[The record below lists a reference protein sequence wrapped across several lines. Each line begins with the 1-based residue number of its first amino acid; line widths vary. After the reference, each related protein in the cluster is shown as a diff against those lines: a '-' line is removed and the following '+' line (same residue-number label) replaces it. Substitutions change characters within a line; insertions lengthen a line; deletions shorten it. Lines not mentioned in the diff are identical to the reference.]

1 MKMKTI
7 ITGLSLI
14 ALTGC
19 ASPVFQNFKI
29 TKHCGINGQWAPE
42 WVCKGDK
49 KIGNSYYIIGTAK
62 QKQLTYMKRINKK
75 SVKIGHINLGHLRT
89 YEQEKE
95 PAYGTFLFYDYYKR
109 KALMNAE
116 NKFYNNYKTSGY
128 YDETIVQH
136 WINPKTEN
144 MYILVKFQ
152 KKEEYK

>member
-1 MKMKTI
+1 
-7 ITGLSLI
+7 
-14 ALTGC
+14 
-19 ASPVFQNFKI
+19 
-29 TKHCGINGQWAPE
+29 
-42 WVCKGDK
+42 
-49 KIGNSYYIIGTAK
+49 
-62 QKQLTYMKRINKK
+62 MKRINKK
-75 SVKIGHINLGHLRT
+75 SVKIKHINLGHLRT

-128 YDETIVQH
+128 YDEAIVQH

-152 KKEEYK
+152 KKENK